1 VSSATASHGVS
12 YFGLNYLDS
21 SLTMDFSAD
30 HELIVRQ
37 KPLNAKVFIGKEKG
51 KSAHGMITLEYVL
64 TVMQIANQ

>member
-1 VSSATASHGVS
+1 M
-12 YFGLNYLDS
+12 DS

-51 KSAHGMITLEYVL
+51 KSAHIIITLEYVL